1 MAYQEL
7 AELMQRTNKLTQD
20 EKMQLI
26 AHLTNNIQEN
36 RHQTQKPYSWHDI
49 RGVVP
54 DPFFGEEAQDCVS
67 RTRQGENIERIHHGE
82 EMALEPV
89 AKRDEWCL
97 GGGGVQ
103 PFSHKARGSL

>member
-7 AELMQRTNKLTQD
+7 AELMQRSNKLTHD
-20 EKMQLI
+20 EKWQLM
-26 AHLTNNIQEN
+26 AHLTNNIEEN
-36 RHQTQKPYSWHDI
+36 RPQTYNARRVQKPYSWHDI

-54 DPFFGEEAQDCVS
+54 DPFYGEEIV
-67 RTRQGENIERIHHGE
+67 
-82 EMALEPV
+82 LEPV

-103 PFSHKARGSL
+103 RFSHKARGSL